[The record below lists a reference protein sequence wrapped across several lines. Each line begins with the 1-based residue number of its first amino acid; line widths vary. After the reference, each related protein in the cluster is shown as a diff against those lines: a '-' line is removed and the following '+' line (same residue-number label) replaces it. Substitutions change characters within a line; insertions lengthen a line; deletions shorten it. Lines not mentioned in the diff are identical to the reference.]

1 MFKETV
7 EVISAWED
15 RVKVKFTKKEMCS
28 CCKLSAV
35 CGMGEEALVLDNN
48 RLTLK
53 AGDNIEIGIEE
64 KKTILAS
71 LIIFLMPA
79 LLFVSSLVFFKD
91 YGEALSFS
99 LAILMLCIYYVGV
112 KRALR
117 KKGKEFTLKILRKI
131 QTNEKHCRIG
141 FRKRNEFPSSG

>member
-1 MFKETV
+1 MFKEIV
-7 EVISAWED
+7 SVIEAWNNK
-15 RVKVKFTKKEMCS
+15 VKVKFTKKEMCS

-35 CGMGEEALVLDNN
+35 CGMGAEVLVLDNN

-71 LIIFLMPA
+71 LIMFLMPA
-79 LLFVSSLVFFKD
+79 LLFVSGLIFFRD

-112 KRALR
+112 KLILK
-117 KKGKEFTLKILRKI
+117 KKGKKFNLNILRKI
-131 QTNEKHCRIG
+131 
-141 FRKRNEFPSSG
+141 

>member
-1 MFKETV
+1 MFKEIV
-7 EVISAWED
+7 SVIEAWNNK
-15 RVKVKFTKKEMCS
+15 VKVKFTKKEMCS

-35 CGMGEEALVLDNN
+35 CGMGTEVLVLDNN

-71 LIIFLMPA
+71 LIMFLMPA
-79 LLFVSSLVFFKD
+79 LLFVSGLIFFRD

-112 KRALR
+112 KLILK
-117 KKGKEFTLKILRKI
+117 KKGKKFNLNILRKI
-131 QTNEKHCRIG
+131 
-141 FRKRNEFPSSG
+141 